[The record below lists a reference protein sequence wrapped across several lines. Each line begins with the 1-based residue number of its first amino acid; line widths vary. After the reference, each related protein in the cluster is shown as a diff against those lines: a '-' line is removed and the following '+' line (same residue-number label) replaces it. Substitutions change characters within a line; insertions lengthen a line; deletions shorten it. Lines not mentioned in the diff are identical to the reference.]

1 MIIYKNYIDYLDTE
15 IPLDLLISALKK
27 DKKNTVENL
36 MLILPVGDLASVEK
50 VAVKADVAF
59 ESQCK
64 RYLDEIF
71 V

>member
-1 MIIYKNYIDYLDTE
+1 
-15 IPLDLLISALKK
+15 
-27 DKKNTVENL
+27 
-36 MLILPVGDLASVEK
+36 VEK